1 MCPSFEERSGTMADS
16 VGQIGLDLVVNKN
29 GFDQQMNG
37 IQSLAKKAGM
47 ALAGAFAIKKI
58 FDFGAAC
65 ISLGSDLAEVQNV
78 VDVTFPHMNKQINEF
93 AKNAVTQ
100 FGLSETMAKRFTGTF
115 GSMAKAF
122 GFSEKEALNMS
133 KTLTGLAGDVASF
146 YNINHD
152 EAYTKLKSVFSGETE
167 SLKDLGIVMT
177 QSALDSYA
185 LANGFGKTTQS
196 MTELEKVSLRYRFV
210 TDQLSGAS
218 GDFLR
223 TADGWANQMRV
234 LSLQFDSLKASIGAG
249 LIAVLSPALQMI
261 NRLLAKL
268 LTLAN
273 TIRSVFGM
281 FSNVGKGA
289 SESAKGSAS
298 SMGAVASNADSAKK
312 ALGGAGGAAKKAA
325 KDIKGATTGIDEL
338 NIISAPSDGDA
349 SGGGGGGVG
358 EEALAGFDNPI
369 LPDAEETLDAIHPK
383 LQGVIDKC
391 IELKNI
397 FASGFMSGLGDIS
410 VLESIK
416 ASAGNIKASVID
428 IFSSQEV
435 LASMDTFAK
444 KSSYALGQ
452 ISGSMVS
459 MGLTI
464 ADNFLGG
471 AERYLDQNSDRIK
484 DFISS
489 TFEINGDTISK
500 LGEASEALADVF
512 SVFKSDSAKQIT
524 ADILSLL
531 AESFMIPTE
540 ISAKFTRDIVS
551 MITEPFIQN
560 RDRIKQLLGGMLDV
574 GAEITS
580 SLAKN
585 LKLVGEKLNAFYDEH
600 IKPFVD
606 SLTDGIGELFEI
618 LLDAFQTHIL
628 PVFQDFS
635 LLLDDFLANHFQPL
649 FDKFLEFCGKVTE
662 LLTILWEN
670 ILKPIIGWFIDTMVP
685 IIGSTID
692 TIVQIFFRLS
702 EDISKVIDG
711 VIDYFNGLLDFIIG
725 VFTGDWKRAW
735 EGIKTMVKAVWDT
748 ITAWGQLFI
757 DALIALLALGLT
769 FIKNNWELV
778 WSGISDFA
786 KKIWNSI
793 VEKAKE
799 IFDDLKK
806 KLAEIWDKIRDNISE
821 VWEDIKAFFIKTWE
835 NVKDVF
841 KVDEML
847 KIGQDIMI
855 KLWDGMK
862 QIWEDI
868 TKWLGNI
875 VDSITRAWDSVIE
888 GAKGLF
894 NDAKSES
901 KEKGEKS
908 SSKTSAGSS
917 KVVRAGAS
925 RVIRGHAVGG
935 FPSSGQLFVAN
946 EDGVPEMIGSWG
958 GRAAVANNMQITS
971 GIAMA
976 VNGGMR
982 AALAPIAGMLSNALP
997 ALEMAGTANKTPAS
1011 KLEDMANSLME
1022 LPTSNTAVS
1031 ETYLSTMVELLQKII
1046 ELIEAMELTVNI
1058 DVREIRQR
1066 LAELDKRTG
1075 YTLKTT

>member
-1 MCPSFEERSGTMADS
+1 MGATS
-16 VGQIGLDLVVNKN
+16 VGQIGLDLVVNQNDFKK
-29 GFDQQMNG
+29 QMQG
-37 IQSLAKKAGM
+37 IEGLAKKAGV
-47 ALAGAFAIKKI
+47 ALAGAFAVKKL
-58 FDFGAAC
+58 FDFGASAV
-65 ISLGSDLAEVQNV
+65 SLASDLQEVQNV
-78 VDVTFPHMNKQINEF
+78 VDVTFPNMKKQVNEF
-93 AKNAVTQ
+93 AKEAMSS

-122 GFSEKEALNMS
+122 GFSEKEALGMS

-281 FSNVGKGA
+281 FSKVGKGA

-338 NIISAPSDGDA
+338 NIISAPSDGDSA
-349 SGGGGGGVG
+349 GGGGGGAS
-358 EEALAGFDNPI
+358 EETLAGFDNP
-369 LPDAEETLDAIHPK
+369 LFPEAEATLDAINPK
-383 LQGVIDKC
+383 LQSVLDKC
-391 IELKNI
+391 IELKDI
-397 FASGFMSGLGDIS
+397 FVSGFMAGLGDIS
-410 VLESIK
+410 VLDSIK
-416 ASAGNIKASVID
+416 DSANSIKASVID
-428 IFSSQEV
+428 IFTSKEV
-435 LASMDTFAK
+435 LASADAFVE
-444 KSSYALGQ
+444 KSNYALGQ
-452 ISGSMVS
+452 ISGSTMS

-489 TFEINGDTISK
+489 MFEINGDTISK
-500 LGEASEALADVF
+500 IGEASEALADVF
-512 SVFKSDSAKQIT
+512 SVFRSDSAKQMT

-540 ISAKFTRDIVS
+540 ISAKFTRDVVS
-551 MITEPFIQN
+551 MITEPFIKN
-560 RDRIKQLLGGMLDV
+560 KDKIKQLLSGMLDI
-574 GAEITS
+574 GADITS

-585 LKLVGEKLNAFYDEH
+585 LKLVGDKLNAFYDDH
-600 IKPFVD
+600 IKPFID
-606 SLTDGIGELFEI
+606 SLTDGIGELFEKF
-618 LLDAFQTHIL
+618 LDAFETHIS
-628 PVFQDFS
+628 PVFKDFS
-635 LLLDDFLANHFQPL
+635 ELLDDFLTNHFQPL

-670 ILKPIIGWFIDTMVP
+670 VLQPIIGWFIDTMVP
-685 IIGSTID
+685 IIGSTIS
-692 TIVQIFFRLS
+692 TIIQIFFRLS
-702 EDISKVIDG
+702 EDVSKVIDG
-711 VIDYFNGLLDFIIG
+711 VISFFNGLLEFIIG

-748 ITAWGQLFI
+748 IKALGKLFI
-757 DALIALLALGLT
+757 DSLKALLELGLT
-769 FIKNNWELV
+769 FIKNNWDLV
-778 WSGISDFA
+778 WSGIFDFA
-786 KKIWNSI
+786 KKIWNII
-793 VEKAKE
+793 VEKARE

-806 KLAEIWDKIRDNISE
+806 KLSEIWDKIRDKISE

-835 NVKDVF
+835 NIKDVF

-847 KIGQDIMI
+847 KIGQDIMT

-862 QIWEDI
+862 QIWQDI
-868 TKWLGNI
+868 TKWLGDA
-875 VDSITRAWDSVIE
+875 VDSITKAWDSVID
-888 GAKGLF
+888 GAKGLLS
-894 NDAKSES
+894 NAKSES

-908 SSKTSAGSS
+908 SSKTSSGSS

-946 EDGVPEMIGSWG
+946 ENGVPEMIGSWG
-958 GRAAVANNMQITS
+958 GKSAVANNTQITA

-976 VNGGMR
+976 VHSGMR
-982 AALAPIAGMLSNALP
+982 AALSPIANAVDRLVQSS
-997 ALEMAGTANKTPAS
+997 TP
-1011 KLEDMANSLME
+1011 
-1022 LPTSNTAVS
+1022 V
-1031 ETYLSTMVELLQKII
+1031 LSTVGTGRNPGGDIGALVEKLLYAPPSVASDDSMMRMIGLLEKIVK
-1046 ELIEAMELTVNI
+1046 LIESMDLTVNI
-1058 DVREIRQR
+1058 DVREIKQR
-1066 LAELDKRTG
+1066 LAEIDRRSG
-1075 YTLKTT
+1075 YSMRGI